1 MAITT
6 NPSRRT
12 VLTGV
17 GAGAGLVVLAAC
29 SSPDSEGD
37 ATNGDGGDSPVVPAG
52 TDLVAASDV
61 PLGGAVS
68 VTIGEAPIL
77 VTQPTD
83 GDIRAFSAVCT
94 HQGCPVNPGDG
105 DLACPCHGSRY
116 DLETAAVL
124 AGPAPRPLPPLT
136 VEVQDGRVVTV

>member
-1 MAITT
+1 MTIAS

-12 VLTGV
+12 VLAGV
-17 GAGAGLVVLAAC
+17 GTGAGLLALAAC
-29 SSPDSEGD
+29 SSG
-37 ATNGDGGDSPVVPAG
+37 NGNANGTDGNGTDPAVVPAG

-61 PLGGAVS
+61 PVGGALA

-77 VTQPTD
+77 VTQPAE

-94 HQGCPVNPGDG
+94 HQGCPVGVG
-105 DLACPCHGSRY
+105 EGELACPCHGSRF

-124 AGPAPRPLPPLT
+124 GGPATRPLPSLA
-136 VEVQDGRVVTV
+136 VSVQDGRVVTT